1 MESLFSGLKSEK
13 IKRYKTSSKNMSSSI
28 SDFKKEMK
36 LLKEGIKEE
45 FSNVTAKT
53 MADFFDTLVDRTPI
67 LTGNARMNW
76 FVNTL
81 GKTDVVIP
89 YPKSPSVSSGSS
101 DSSKL
106 KINKMNLS
114 GDKPDKHFIE
124 LSATHVSE
132 VTMQKLSALISGIRR
147 SLPDTVY
154 IFNNAEHIEALEA
167 GRSKKQAPR
176 GMLAL
181 TIQEFPL
188 IQRKYADQSELF
200 K

>member
-1 MESLFSGLKSEK
+1 MKSLFSGLKSEK
-13 IKRYKTSSKNMSSSI
+13 ISKYKSSSKKMSSNI

-45 FSNVTAKT
+45 FSNVTAKA
-53 MADFFDTLVDRTPI
+53 MADFFDTLVARTPI

-81 GKTDVVIP
+81 GKTDVLIP
-89 YPKSPSVSSGSS
+89 YPKRKYSSSSGEST
-101 DSSKL
+101 L
-106 KINKMNLS
+106 AVEKMDLS
-114 GDKPDKHFIE
+114 GSKPDKSFTE
-124 LSATHVSE
+124 LDTTHVKE
-132 VTMQKLSALISGIRR
+132 VTMQKLDVLIREIKR

-154 IFNNAEHIEALEA
+154 VFNNAEHIEALEL
-167 GRSKKQAPR
+167 GKSKQAPR

-181 TIQEFPL
+181 TIKEFPL